1 MKSAVGMSARTLG
14 WAVGAAAASAWLRE
28 LFHTGPRHSDD
39 PPGGWDAFANASGGL
54 VAGYA
59 ATTGLGLS
67 PGRRGFFL
75 VLCGAGGAALPA
87 FLASAGPGVRSQLS
101 KLALR

>member
-59 ATTGLGLS
+59 AKCAA
-67 PGRRGFFL
+67 RRPSAS
-75 VLCGAGGAALPA
+75 CGAGGAALPA